1 MKISEFEL
9 IFRQSYAFCLSSL
22 KSRYRKTLA
31 GFVWVLLNPLLMFGV
46 QSIVFKKILKIPV
59 PDFYLFLVGGLIPW
73 IFISQTI
80 CMSASI
86 LTANSGILK
95 AFRLNPLVLVNSSYF
110 DNLFNFFIATVIIT
124 TPVLIFSDLGPQWGV
139 LLAPLALVPMIIG
152 SFALSSLVAVLNVFY
167 RDTSYVLNFIFS
179 IFFFVT
185 PIFYPIEF
193 VPLEFHWMIEINPFY
208 HLINPYRFTLY
219 QPLSMAL
226 IPLMLKAFGWALGL
240 SAVSALYWRKKKNE
254 LFISI

>member
-22 KSRYRKTLA
+22 KSRYRKTIA
-31 GFVWVLLNPLLMFGV
+31 GFIWVLLNPLLMFGV
-46 QSIVFKKILKIPV
+46 QSLVFKKILKIDV

-73 IFISQTI
+73 IFMSQTI
-80 CMSASI
+80 SMSASV
-86 LTANSGILK
+86 LTSNSGILK
-95 AFRLNPLVLVNSSYF
+95 AFRLSPFVLVNSSYF
-110 DNLFNFFIATVIIT
+110 DNLFNFLIATVIIT
-124 TPVLIFSDLGPQWGV
+124 GPILMFSDIGPQWGV
-139 LLAPLALVPMIIG
+139 VLAPLALIPLIIG
-152 SFALSSLVAVLNVFY
+152 SFALSSLVAALNVFY
-167 RDTSYVLNFIFS
+167 RDTSFVLNFIFS

-193 VPLEFHWMIEINPFY
+193 VPLEFRWMIEINPFY

-219 QPLSMAL
+219 QPLSMEL
-226 IPLMLKAFGWALGL
+226 VPIILKAFAWALGL

-254 LFISI
+254 LFIAI